1 MADPL
6 TALPMEL
13 LHNVLDYL
21 LPSHNQRFSPL
32 APGTPLLN
40 LTLTS
45 HALQS
50 AVNAYSHLLL
60 LRWTHIKA
68 YRPLKTASLEAKRNS
83 FSTLLR
89 LTRTYCVFCGKKS
102 SRKATLMNGLGCCA
116 TCDKKEWPDKVTR
129 SDAKKKHGLKD
140 KHLFMWGE
148 DRPLEWP
155 VVRYGSYVVMGSD
168 CILLEKKGV
177 ERLAVAVREQ
187 AQRSWTPSQ
196 VRQQEAK
203 GAGEGEDTGSR
214 EGEEGMERS
223 RRPGTKSTVQC

>member
-21 LPSHNQRFSPL
+21 LPTHNVIRKCPSLGPEQRFSPL

-83 FSTLLR
+83 FSTLIR
-89 LTRTYCVFCGKKS
+89 LTRTHCVFCGKKS

-116 TCDKKEWPDKVTR
+116 ACDKKEWPDKVTR
-129 SDAKKKHGLKD
+129 SDAKKI
-140 KHLFMWGE
+140 
-148 DRPLEWP
+148 
-155 VVRYGSYVVMGSD
+155 YG
-168 CILLEKKGV
+168 
-177 ERLAVAVREQ
+177 
-187 AQRSWTPSQ
+187 
-196 VRQQEAK
+196 
-203 GAGEGEDTGSR
+203 
-214 EGEEGMERS
+214 
-223 RRPGTKSTVQC
+223 